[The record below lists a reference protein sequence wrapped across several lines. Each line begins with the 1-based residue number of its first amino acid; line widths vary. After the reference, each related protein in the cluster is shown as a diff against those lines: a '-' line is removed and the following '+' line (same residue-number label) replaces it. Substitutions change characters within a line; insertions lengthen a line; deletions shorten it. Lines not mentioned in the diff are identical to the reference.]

1 MPDSAANAISQVDR
15 DLAWAALEKRRAGL
29 RPSRDEARA
38 LRRIEQAR
46 EEDLRWQ
53 HYHSIPK
60 RHWREMSGRQA
71 KVLNEQAHRYGLPIG
86 GRTIDLPAFVAAL
99 HDFLAANARK
109 LAAGDDDD
117 PALAGASSPNLER
130 KRGEDWRMARLRRR
144 ILEHSYLPQATVH
157 DLLARLAAR
166 IRHAGEALQRQFGP
180 AALTILN
187 DALTDAETEIANLDP
202 GDPHD
207 GDDVD
212 QHA

>member
-1 MPDSAANAISQVDR
+1 MPESANVISTVDQ
-15 DLAWAALEKRRAGL
+15 DLARAALEKRRAGL
-29 RPSRDEARA
+29 RPTREELRA
-38 LRRIEQAR
+38 LRRIERAR
-46 EEDLRWQ
+46 EEQLRWE
-53 HYHSIPK
+53 YYRTIPK
-60 RHWREMSGRQA
+60 RHWLEMSGRQT
-71 KVLNEQAHRYGLPIG
+71 KVVNEQAHRYGLPIG
-86 GRTIDLPAFVAAL
+86 GRTIDLPAVIAAL

-144 ILEHSYLPQATVH
+144 ILEHSYLPRSTIH

-187 DALTDAETEIANLDP
+187 DALTDVETEIDNLDP
-202 GDPHD
+202 GDAP
-207 GDDVD
+207 DDVD